1 MAVNRKAILVA
12 HHQQLLTLVSVFVF
26 FFLSLFFIFTGASA
40 EETLSNAES
49 NPHFARE
56 LILTAPFSAPRLSF
70 FHATLEVPPLESA
83 RPLPS
88 GDLYARITTTHASSI
103 KDQNID
109 GVKSHFGGLFHEW
122 GALDVSLGVIPR
134 LEIGGRI
141 VVSGWDEKADKLQIL
156 DKNGRPIVRYEALD
170 YYGIGVSGRNS
181 NISNTVIRAKTLLYS
196 SENPIFDL
204 ALASSVKIP
213 IGRAR
218 NLTNAGTTD
227 LNSFLLGSLFLN
239 PVTLHA
245 NAGIGVPLG
254 KQNLFVEGAGVDL
267 NHFFHAGVGAN
278 WQINEGL
285 AMGIQL
291 EGNTTAF
298 RKVPFLDYPAVTLF
312 AGLRKFFGNLV
323 VEGGVGTGLV
333 PKGSY
338 DYEYHLSVGYQFG
351 PLGKHPKS
359 DARRNADSM

>member
-1 MAVNRKAILVA
+1 MSLKINVATLGNSKAL
-12 HHQQLLTLVSVFVF
+12 VFVF
-26 FFLSLFFIFTGASA
+26 LFVGLFFTPARADDGDILGES
-40 EETLSNAES
+40 ETNRR
-49 NPHFARE
+49 FARE
-56 LILTAPFSAPRLSF
+56 LILTAPFSVPRLSF
-70 FHATLEVPPLESA
+70 LHATLEVPPLEPA
-83 RPLPS
+83 QPLPP
-88 GDLYARITTTHASSI
+88 GDLYIRVTTSHASSI

-122 GALDVSLGVIPR
+122 GALDVSLGVFSR
-134 LEIGGRI
+134 LELGARM
-141 VVSGWDEKADKLQIL
+141 VVSGWDEKADKLAIL
-156 DKNGRPIVRYEALD
+156 DEKGRPIVRFEDLD

-181 NISNTVIRAKTLLYS
+181 NLSKTVLRAKTLLFS
-196 SENPIFDL
+196 SESRTFDL

-227 LNSFLLGSLFLN
+227 LNFFLLGSLFLN

-254 KQNLFVEGAGVDL
+254 KQNLFAEEAGVDL
-267 NHFFHAGVGAN
+267 NHFFQAGVCAN
-278 WQINEGL
+278 WQINKDL
-285 AMGIQL
+285 ALGIQL

-298 RKVPFLDYPAVTLF
+298 REVPFLDYPAVTLF

-333 PKGSY
+333 RKGSF

-351 PLGKHPKS
+351 PLGKHPKGVATR
-359 DARRNADSM
+359 DADSMRGSF